1 MRHFVQRLC
10 LLSCL
15 FIAGLTVL
23 SAQSNSDWKAWN
35 KFKPSF
41 SVQSDMLFS
50 LDDKASGYE
59 SWMGNSY
66 ITGTLR
72 NNYLELGLRYE
83 DLLRP
88 MPGHE
93 PEQGRG
99 IPHLHLKGFIGQYG
113 EVTLGDFYDQF
124 GSGIL
129 FRSYEER
136 TLGID
141 NAVRGVHVALTPY
154 DGVRLK
160 GFTGQ
165 QRNYFDRTFRL
176 FNKERGFI
184 SGGDGELAIHQW
196 VPALRDH
203 QMTLTLGGS

>member
-1 MRHFVQRLC
+1 MRQTLRLVR
-10 LLSCL
+10 LLCFLTYIS
-15 FIAGLTVL
+15 IAGLSELT
-23 SAQSNSDWKAWN
+23 AQSDSEWKTWN
-35 KFKPSF
+35 KFSPSF
-41 SVQSDMLFS
+41 SIQSDMLLS
-50 LDDKASGYE
+50 LDKSKTDSYK

-66 ITGTLR
+66 ITGTIR

-154 DGVRLK
+154 DLS
-160 GFTGQ
+160 
-165 QRNYFDRTFRL
+165 L
-176 FNKERGFI
+176 
-184 SGGDGELAIHQW
+184 IHI
-196 VPALRDH
+196 
-203 QMTLTLGGS
+203 

>member
-10 LLSCL
+10 LLSWL
-15 FIAGLTVL
+15 SIAGLTVL
-23 SAQSNSDWKAWN
+23 SAQSKSDWKAWN

-93 PEQGRG
+93 
-99 IPHLHLKGFIGQYG
+99 
-113 EVTLGDFYDQF
+113 
-124 GSGIL
+124 
-129 FRSYEER
+129 R
-136 TLGID
+136 TGTRHT
-141 NAVRGVHVALTPY
+141 APTPQGVHWQVWRGDA
-154 DGVRLK
+154 GRL
-160 GFTGQ
+160 
-165 QRNYFDRTFRL
+165 
-176 FNKERGFI
+176 
-184 SGGDGELAIHQW
+184 
-196 VPALRDH
+196 LRSVWLWH
-203 QMTLTLGGS
+203 PLP